1 MRYELTDLRLF
12 LAIAQAKNLSTAAST
27 VHITAS
33 SASYRLKNLEQAL
46 GTPMFTRNARGM
58 ELTAAGEAALAHVRE
73 LFEGV
78 ERMHGDIGRFTAGLK
93 GHVRLFANS
102 SALNGFATQSVG
114 RFLVLNPDVNAEVEE
129 RQSETIAA
137 SVLAHE
143 ADVGIFA
150 GPTSVTGL
158 RAHRYAL
165 DRLVIVAPPDHPLT
179 RSDEIK
185 LGLALDFDFV
195 CMSRASSNFLFL
207 RDMAQK
213 LGRPLRARLHAHSF
227 DAVLS
232 LVEQG
237 VGVALVPNSVVLAWT
252 HAKSLSMIRLAED
265 WSLRELTLVVRED
278 ARLPGFTQEFVQFL
292 LDDPKVARTRE
303 AYAT

>member
-12 LAIAQAKNLSTAAST
+12 LAIAQAKNLTTAAT
-27 VHITAS
+27 AIHITAS
-33 SASYRLKNLEQAL
+33 AASYRLKNLEHAL

-58 ELTAAGEAALAHVRE
+58 ELTPAGEAALSHVRE

-102 SALNGFATQSVG
+102 SALNGFATESVG
-114 RFLVLNPDVNAEVEE
+114 RFLVLHPDVNAEVEE

-137 SVLAHE
+137 SVLSHE

-150 GPTSVTGL
+150 GPTLVTGL
-158 RAHRYAL
+158 QSHRYAM
-165 DRLVIVAPPDHPLT
+165 DRLAIVVQGDHPVSRLK
-179 RSDEIK
+179 EIE
-185 LGLALDFDFV
+185 LGHALDFDFV

-227 DAVLS
+227 DAVLT
-232 LVEQG
+232 LVELG
-237 VGVALVPNSVVLAWT
+237 VGIALVPRSVVLAT
-252 HAKSLSMIRLAED
+252 VASKALAMVPLMED
-265 WSLRELTLVVRED
+265 WSRRELTLVVRED
-278 ARLPGFTQEFVQFL
+278 ARLPGFTQHFVRFL
-292 LDDPKVARTRE
+292 LDDPQVATTRE
-303 AYAT
+303 KTA

>member
-46 GTPMFTRNARGM
+46 GTPMFTRTARGM

-73 LFEGV
+73 LFESV

-102 SALNGFATQSVG
+102 SALNGFATESVG

-150 GPTSVTGL
+150 GPTSVSGL

-165 DRLVIVAPPDHPLT
+165 DRLVIVAPADHPLS
-179 RSDEIK
+179 RSEEIK
-185 LGLALDFDFV
+185 LGRALEFDFV
-195 CMSRASSNFLFL
+195 CMSRTSSNFLFL

-213 LGRPLRARLHAHSF
+213 LGRSLRARLHAHSF
-227 DAVLS
+227 DAVLA
-232 LVEQG
+232 LVKQG
-237 VGVALVPNSVVLAWT
+237 VGVALVPRSVVLASNLSE
-252 HAKSLSMIRLAED
+252 SLSIVTLAEE
-265 WSLRELTLVVRED
+265 WSVRELTLVVRED

-292 LDDPKVARTRE
+292 LDDPNVARTRE
-303 AYAT
+303 MSA

>member
-73 LFEGV
+73 LFESV

-102 SALNGFATQSVG
+102 SALNGFATESVG

-165 DRLVIVAPPDHPLT
+165 DRLVIVAPPDHPISRT
-179 RSDEIK
+179 DEVK
-185 LGLALDFDFV
+185 LGLALEFDFV

-237 VGVALVPNSVVLAWT
+237 VGVALVPSSVVLAST
-252 HAKSLSMIRLAED
+252 LSKTLSMVRLAED

-303 AYAT
+303 AGAS